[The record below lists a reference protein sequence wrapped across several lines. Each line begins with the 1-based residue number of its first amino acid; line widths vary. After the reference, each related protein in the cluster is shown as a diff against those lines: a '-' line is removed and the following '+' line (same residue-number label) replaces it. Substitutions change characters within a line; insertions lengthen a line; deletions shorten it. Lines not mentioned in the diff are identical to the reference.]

1 VQFAVSQKL
10 MQSKCIQS
18 DIIGIQKWEVWIQRV
33 AENND
38 EFMPKHSPPDIKVNE
53 NMFILRLG
61 CSTKSNHNDVVR
73 PVSVYSYLLNIVI
86 SF

>member
-1 VQFAVSQKL
+1 MQFAESQKL
-10 MQSKCIQS
+10 MQSQCFQS
-18 DIIGIQKWEVWIQRV
+18 DIIQKWDGWIQRV
-33 AENND
+33 AEKND
-38 EFMPKHSPPDIKVNE
+38 EFMPKHSPPDIKVDE

-61 CSTKSNHNDVVR
+61 CSIQSNHNDVIR